1 MASSIGVPAFGPQDV
16 QLTHAEKSGSE
27 KASQQKPC
35 FQSSI
40 TIEAPNN
47 IDADVVAKPLEPSV
61 LPVSNAIPKS
71 QTTDA
76 SSDVLVNA
84 TVVSSVTC
92 DTGNVDAAHQLPS
105 SSTTAAKTTAGS
117 SLGET
122 VSTDQ
127 ASSSPAGKTLSPTE
141 TLVDKPS
148 AINTSDSKEIEKA
161 AETSNHTESGLKP
174 SSNVEPLSAIDSNNG
189 QAKTSPEPVKVI
201 GTSTNHDTVNPS
213 LESAPSKI
221 VPNKNSKDGRLNN
234 NKHQLEDGEELEK
247 PEKKAKLAHTSNTA
261 KGRGKTPEQIFEL
274 MDKTFEQRRN
284 VVTKQMPT
292 IPELKE
298 LYPDLF
304 TGKQLL
310 LEFQRITKIDID
322 QKIQEFC
329 VRHATAVIELAKHRK
344 EAAPVLA
351 RWEQAKQENDT
362 LKQYWDMVTALCL
375 LPLHFGENFVEMVLE
390 IGEDEEVVAQ
400 GKIVPTLVARGNIFR
415 TDEFFLIAENTIVQ
429 EFEEFTIAF
438 ASLYSSYWVFNME
451 YPKTIENTYNYIQ
464 RCIVRQR
471 EPGAIP
477 IACKNFTK
485 TLLKWNK
492 GKEGK

>member
-1 MASSIGVPAFGPQDV
+1 MASSISVPALGPQDA
-16 QLTHAEKSGSE
+16 QLTHVEKSGSGI
-27 KASQQKPC
+27 ADQQKPC
-35 FQSSI
+35 LQSSI
-40 TIEAPNN
+40 TTEAPNN
-47 IDADVVAKPLEPSV
+47 NTSADVVVKQIEPKVPSDSKDV
-61 LPVSNAIPKS
+61 IPKS

-76 SSDVLVNA
+76 KTNA
-84 TVVSSVTC
+84 AVVSSVIPKLENADETHQLA
-92 DTGNVDAAHQLPS
+92 NPVINAAKITAENASVEAVPTDQTNSSSVETLPS
-105 SSTTAAKTTAGS
+105 SAISADKS
-117 SLGET
+117 SA
-122 VSTDQ
+122 V
-127 ASSSPAGKTLSPTE
+127 
-141 TLVDKPS
+141 
-148 AINTSDSKEIEKA
+148 SKETEKTA
-161 AETSNHTESGLKP
+161 DDNNTTDNDVKP
-174 SSNVEPLSAIDSNNG
+174 LSKSEPLSTIDSNSE
-189 QAKTSPEPVKVI
+189 QVKPCPEPMEVI
-201 GTSTNHDTVNPS
+201 ETSICPETSVNCS
-213 LESAPSKI
+213 QETAPAQI
-221 VPNKNSKDGRLNN
+221 VSNKNSKNMKANN
-234 NKHQLEDGEELEK
+234 KKHQLEDGEE
-247 PEKKAKLAHTSNTA
+247 PEKKAKLAHISNTI
-261 KGRGKTPEQIFEL
+261 KEGGKSPEQMLEL
-274 MDKTFEQRRN
+274 MDKTFEQRRK

-298 LYPDLF
+298 MYPDLF

-329 VRHATAVIELAKHRK
+329 VRHATAVIELARHRK
-344 EAAPVLA
+344 EATPVLA

-362 LKQYWDMVTALCL
+362 LRQYWDMVTALCL

-390 IGEDEEVVAQ
+390 IGEEEEVVAQ

-451 YPKTIENTYNYIQ
+451 YPQTIENTYNYIQ